1 MAVTFPSD
9 SDYDKDTWNLLAGFW
24 HPVARVEDVRPKE
37 LTSAHLL
44 GVPLVL
50 YHTSIGL
57 AVATDI
63 CPHRGARL
71 SKGWMK
77 GDSLV
82 CPYHGLEFDSSGQ
95 CERVPA
101 SEPHR
106 DNCDSIRLE
115 TLSWAE
121 KYGIIWV
128 CLSGEPAIDLPNWA
142 QLSDDTYQ
150 VAPMDSAVWD
160 ASPGR
165 HAENFNDVAHLSF
178 IHAGT
183 FGNPNDTLIERY
195 QVEKTDTGLN
205 RTFTYNQLDRDTFE
219 DKSGKVTPM
228 SYGYKYTYP
237 FSSELCIRNPDAQNL
252 VIFDCI
258 CPIDPTTSKIFITLA
273 RDYDHDQPVADLLEF
288 QTAVNAEDKGVVES
302 QLPKLVPLHPRR
314 EKHIAADAWSMEF
327 RSGFVRLGLSRTTGI

>member
-101 SEPHR
+101 PHR
-106 DNCDSIRLE
+106 E
-115 TLSWAE
+115 PGGTLAQ
-121 KYGIIWV
+121 G
-128 CLSGEPAIDLPNWA
+128 PATGYVPRTSDLA
-142 QLSDDTYQ
+142 SLGHK
-150 VAPMDSAVWD
+150 AMVWD
-160 ASPGR
+160 WFS
-165 HAENFNDVAHLSF
+165 LCST
-178 IHAGT
+178 I
-183 FGNPNDTLIERY
+183 I
-195 QVEKTDTGLN
+195 GLWV
-205 RTFTYNQLDRDTFE
+205 FTIPY
-219 DKSGKVTPM
+219 
-228 SYGYKYTYP
+228 
-237 FSSELCIRNPDAQNL
+237 
-252 VIFDCI
+252 
-258 CPIDPTTSKIFITLA
+258 
-273 RDYDHDQPVADLLEF
+273 
-288 QTAVNAEDKGVVES
+288 
-302 QLPKLVPLHPRR
+302 
-314 EKHIAADAWSMEF
+314 F
-327 RSGFVRLGLSRTTGI
+327 RWLG